1 MRSSKFHIK
10 LCNVLEQDLLN
21 SNSKYK
27 TLKFFR
33 KNIVTV
39 IIWLSSIK
47 NFYNNEKN
55 SVEDLVRRSNSVS
68 RVSRPSVVSFIN
80 NAVSKGYLISE
91 KSKSDKR
98 KYNIIPTKITLKEF
112 EKWSKIFIF
121 PKN

>member
-112 EKWSKIFIF
+112 ENWSKIFIF